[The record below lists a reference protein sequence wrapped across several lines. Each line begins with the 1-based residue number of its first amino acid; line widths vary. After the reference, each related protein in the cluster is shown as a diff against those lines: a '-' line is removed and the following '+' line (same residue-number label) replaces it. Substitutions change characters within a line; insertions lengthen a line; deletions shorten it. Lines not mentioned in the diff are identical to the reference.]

1 MMGRSIGARLAV
13 SLGALSTLMAAGV
26 AVAAVAAAAALPPNL
41 KSIDGNALK
50 KAVADQK
57 GKVVVLNVWATWCGP
72 CVEEFPFFVKLSGD
86 YKSKGL
92 AVIGVSL
99 DEPED
104 RGKVA
109 TFIGKT
115 KTTFP
120 MYMRTTRTMDEFIQP
135 LDKKWVGTAPTTY
148 FFDKGGKM
156 AGAPINGP
164 VTYDKL
170 VKKVQP
176 LLK

>member
-1 MMGRSIGARLAV
+1 MMGRSIGARLA
-13 SLGALSTLMAAGV
+13 LPLAALSTLIVAG
-26 AVAAVAAAAALPPNL
+26 AAVAAAAALPPNL
-41 KSIDGNALK
+41 KAINGNALK

-57 GKVVVLNVWATWCGP
+57 GKVVVLNLWATWCGP
-72 CVEEFPFFVKLSGD
+72 CVEEFPYFVKLSND

-92 AVIGVSL
+92 VVIGASL

-109 TFIGKT
+109 AFIGKT

-120 MYMRTTRTMDEFIQP
+120 MFMRTDRTMDEFIQP

-148 FFDKGGKM
+148 IFAKNGKL
-156 AGAPINGP
+156 AGEPINGP